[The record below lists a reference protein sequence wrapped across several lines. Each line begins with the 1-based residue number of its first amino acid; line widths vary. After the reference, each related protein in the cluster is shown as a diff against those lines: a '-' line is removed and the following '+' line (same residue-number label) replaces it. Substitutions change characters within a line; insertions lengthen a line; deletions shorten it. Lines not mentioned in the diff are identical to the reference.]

1 MKYDVITVGGAT
13 EDMTLFTHEG
23 VLVDNKHDVLRQ
35 ELLGFEYGAK
45 LAVDKVELAFGG
57 GSANAAVSF
66 ARLGLKVASLMAVG
80 DDDRGARIIR
90 HLKSEKVNHR
100 LVQTVKGQMSGFSP
114 IIVGT
119 DNEHISFSVRGANS
133 FLDITPSAA
142 RQLKKAEWV
151 YMTSLSGSWKALL
164 EKLFSVSGPKIA
176 WNPGHTQLAA
186 GKKALAKYLKK
197 TELLIMNLDEA
208 RELVISDPAY
218 KRKPL
223 AFFDD
228 PAKMAEIISSWGPKT
243 AIVTNGGKGA
253 TAWRDGH
260 ACAVKAITLKRKV
273 NTVGVGD
280 AFGSS
285 TVAGL
290 ILYKDDLAKA
300 MKLAANNA
308 ARVATARGA
317 QTGLMRKADLVTLSI

>member
-1 MKYDVITVGGAT
+1 MKYDVVTVGGAT

-45 LAVDKVELAFGG
+45 LAVDKVEVAYGG
-57 GSANAAVSF
+57 GAANAAVSF

-80 DDDRGARIIR
+80 NDDRGVGIIR

-114 IIVGT
+114 IIVGP

-133 FLDITPSAA
+133 FLDIAPGTA
-142 RQLKKAEWV
+142 RQLKKTEWV
-151 YMTSLSGSWKALL
+151 YLTSLSGNWKGFL
-164 EKLFSVSGPKIA
+164 EKLFSINGPKIA

-186 GKKALAKYLKK
+186 GRKALIKYLKK
-197 TELLIMNLDEA
+197 TELLIVNLDEA

-243 AIVTNGGKGA
+243 AIVTNGSKGA
-253 TAWRDGH
+253 TAWREGR
-260 ACAVKAITLKRKV
+260 ACTVKAVKLKHKV

-290 ILYKDDLAKA
+290 VVYKNDLAKA
-300 MKLAANNA
+300 LKLAANNA
-308 ARVATARGA
+308 ARVATLRGA
-317 QTGLMRKADLVTLSI
+317 QNGLMRKADLVTLSI

>member
-1 MKYDVITVGGAT
+1 MKYDVVTVGGAT

-23 VLVDNKHDVLRQ
+23 VLIDNKHDVLRQ

-57 GSANAAVSF
+57 GAANAAVSF
-66 ARLGLKVASLMAVG
+66 ARLGLKTASRIAVG
-80 DDDRGARIIR
+80 NDERGSQIVR
-90 HLKSEKVNHR
+90 HLKSEKINHR

-114 IIVGT
+114 IIVGP

-133 FLDITPSAA
+133 FLDIDPSTAK
-142 RQLKKAEWV
+142 QLKKSQWV
-151 YMTSLSGSWKALL
+151 YLTSLSGDWKQFLD
-164 EKLFSVSGPKIA
+164 KLFSVDGPKIA

-197 TELLIMNLDEA
+197 TELVVLNLDEA
-208 RELVISDPAY
+208 RELVISEQAY

-223 AFFDD
+223 SFFDD
-228 PAKMAEIISSWGPKT
+228 PAKMAEIISSWGPKV

-253 TAWRDGH
+253 TAWRDGK
-260 ACAVKAITLKRKV
+260 AYKVKAINLKRKI

-285 TVAGL
+285 VVAGL
-290 ILYKDDLAKA
+290 IIYKDDLARA

-308 ARVATARGA
+308 ARVASIKGA
-317 QTGLMRKADLVTLSI
+317 QNGLIRKADLVKLSI

>member
-23 VLVDNKHDVLRQ
+23 VLIDNKHDVLRQ

-57 GSANAAVSF
+57 GAANASVSF
-66 ARLGLKVASLMAVG
+66 ARLGLKSATLVAVG
-80 DDDRGARIIR
+80 NDDRGTQIIK
-90 HLKSEKVNHR
+90 HLKKEKVDHR
-100 LVQTVKGQMSGFSP
+100 LIQLVKGQMSGFSP
-114 IIVGT
+114 IIVGA

-133 FLDITPSAA
+133 FLDISPSTA

-151 YMTSLSGSWKALL
+151 YLTSLSGNWKDFL
-164 EKLFSVSGPKIA
+164 EKLFNIDGPKIA
-176 WNPGHTQLAA
+176 WNPGHTQLAS
-186 GKKALAKYLKK
+186 GKKVLGKYLKK
-197 TELLIMNLDEA
+197 TELLVVNLDEA
-208 RELVISDPAY
+208 RELVISDAAY

-228 PAKMAEIISSWGPKT
+228 PAKLAEIISSWGPKYV
-243 AIVTNGGKGA
+243 IVTNGAKGA
-253 TAWRDGH
+253 TAW
-260 ACAVKAITLKRKV
+260 CENKVYKIKATNLKRKV

-285 TVAGL
+285 AVAGL
-290 ILYKDDLAKA
+290 VIYKNDLARA
-300 MKLAANNA
+300 LKLAANNA
-308 ARVATARGA
+308 ARVASIKGA
-317 QTGLMRKADLVTLSI
+317 QNGLMHKADLLKLSI